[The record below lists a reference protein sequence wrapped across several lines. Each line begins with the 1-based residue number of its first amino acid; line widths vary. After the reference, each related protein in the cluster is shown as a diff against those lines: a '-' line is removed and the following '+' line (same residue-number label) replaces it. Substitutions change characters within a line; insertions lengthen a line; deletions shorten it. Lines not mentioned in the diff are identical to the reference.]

1 MNPMSEQRIIK
12 RYTNRKLYDT
22 QDSQYVTLEQISEM
36 IKTGDDVVILDN
48 KSKEDLTSVTLAQI
62 IFEEEKK
69 KNSFLPLQAMKNIIQ
84 SRGESITQWMNQ
96 AQKKVQDILPK
107 KEGEEES
114 QVEVSS
120 GEPAPDEE
128 PGQVGQKSSALELKD
143 WIANSQ
149 KAIEEWQHKVDHRI
163 RNVVEGITPFAGLH
177 KDVKILSERVGELEE
192 KLKLLNGS
200 APSDDNE

>member
-1 MNPMSEQRIIK
+1 
-12 RYTNRKLYDT
+12 
-22 QDSQYVTLEQISEM
+22 M
-36 IKTGDDVVILDN
+36 IKMGDDVVILDN

-84 SRGESITQWMNQ
+84 SRGESISQWMNQ
-96 AQKKVQDILPK
+96 AQRKVQDILPK
-107 KEGEEES
+107 KDGDDDDGIQATPVVEDTEG
-114 QVEVSS
+114 QDTTN
-120 GEPAPDEE
+120 A
-128 PGQVGQKSSALELKD
+128 GQKSTSVELKD

-149 KAIEEWQHKVDHRI
+149 KAIEEWQQKVDHRI

-200 APSDDNE
+200 GPCDDNDE

>member
-1 MNPMSEQRIIK
+1 
-12 RYTNRKLYDT
+12 
-22 QDSQYVTLEQISEM
+22 M